1 MPALIALFG
10 TGSNSLCC
18 CIILFVFLVGLT
30 GNYGMGKSTVLP
42 LFKKFGALTINTDE
56 IVGSLLKER
65 DALKKIKGLL
75 GREVF
80 LENGSLNTKS
90 VADVI
95 FHNDSLRRSLEDILH
110 PLVFERINLLLDEIG
125 DGDRIIVIEIPLL
138 FERGY
143 ESRFDKTVTVY
154 AKKETALDRLEK
166 QGISRKEA
174 QLRLKSQLP
183 IEEKIRRSDFAI
195 ENNGTIEE
203 TMSQVETICKELLK
217 EAKKDG
223 NNTGSRKLK
232 QELS

>member
-1 MPALIALFG
+1 
-10 TGSNSLCC
+10 
-18 CIILFVFLVGLT
+18 
-30 GNYGMGKSTVLP
+30 MGKSSVLS
-42 LFKKFGALTINTDE
+42 LFNKFGALTINSDE

-65 DALKKIKGLL
+65 DALEKIKGLL

-110 PLVFERINLLLDEIG
+110 PLVFERINLFLDGIG
-125 DGDRIIVIEIPLL
+125 DGDQIIVIEIPLL
-138 FERGY
+138 FERKY
-143 ESRFDKTVTVY
+143 EGRFDKTVTVY

-166 QGISRKEA
+166 QGISREEA
-174 QLRLKSQLP
+174 LLRLKAQLSV
-183 IEEKIRRSDFAI
+183 EEKIRRSDFVI
-195 ENNGTIEE
+195 DNNGTIEA
-203 TMSQVETICKELLK
+203 TMPQVETICKELLK